1 MKYALPSII
10 FLPFMIGKPVWC
22 IWQGKVF
29 QTSVKLVSPLDIHD
43 NTPRVQCAWAHPGGY
58 HILLYRIENSH
69 RSRLININL
78 SSYLTT
84 SPAPPPCT
92 TEACGHLS
100 QEKAD
105 LRQGLFPGAWL
116 TMAPHLMFTLNNTIM
131 TSARA
136 CYSAAGMGEE
146 HWLGSGPWRLSWQVE
161 WTDHSCLWE

>member
-1 MKYALPSII
+1 MKYTLPSIF
-10 FLPFMIGKPVWC
+10 FLPFMIGKPVRC

-29 QTSVKLVSPLDIHD
+29 QTSVMLVSPLGIHD
-43 NTPRVQCAWAHPGGY
+43 STPRVQCVWAHPEGY
-58 HILLYRIENSH
+58 HILLYHIENSH

-105 LRQGLFPGAWL
+105 FRQRLFPGAWL
-116 TMAPHLMFTLNNTIM
+116 TMAPHLMEGSQWRLHWSSYALVPIATHTFL
-131 TSARA
+131 A
-136 CYSAAGMGEE
+136 CYRS
-146 HWLGSGPWRLSWQVE
+146 LGRYVHP
-161 WTDHSCLWE
+161 